1 MQIEG
6 RIGFLGG
13 GQMAE
18 ALIKGIVAAG
28 VASSNQLLAI
38 DPAPERRQLLADQYG
53 IAVGADGAA
62 LADCRII
69 VLAVKPQVMGKVL
82 AQNLPYLNGNQL
94 VISIAAGISLDFLEA
109 SLGERECRLIRVM
122 PNTPALVMEGASA
135 LCGGSR
141 ATSADLDSAR
151 LIFDAVGISVV
162 LSEAEIDAVTGLS
175 GSGPA
180 YVFSFIEA
188 LIDSGVRVGLA
199 RSVAEK
205 LALQTVLGS
214 VRLAQSTGA
223 HPAALRAMVTSPGGT
238 TIAGLHKLERAGFQ
252 GIIMDAVEAATE
264 RSRELG
270 RLATVKKPV

>member
-6 RIGFLGG
+6 EIGFLGG

-18 ALIKGIVAAG
+18 ALIKGLVAAG
-28 VASSNQLLAI
+28 VATAQQLVAV

-53 IAVGADGAA
+53 IAVAGDGAG
-62 LADCRII
+62 LADCRSI

-82 AQNLPYLNGNQL
+82 AQNLQYFSGEQL
-94 VISIAAGISLDFLEA
+94 VISIAAGISLDFLESA
-109 SLGERECRLIRVM
+109 LGGRGCRVVRVM

-135 LCGGSR
+135 LCGGFR
-141 ATSADLDSAR
+141 ATPADLDAAR
-151 LIFDAVGISVV
+151 LIFDAVGSSVV
-162 LSEAEIDAVTGLS
+162 LSEAEMDAVTGLS

-188 LIDSGVRVGLA
+188 LIDSGVKVGLA
-199 RSVAEK
+199 RPVAEK
-205 LALQTVLGS
+205 LVLQTVLGS

-238 TIAGLHKLERAGFQ
+238 TIAGLHELERAGFQ
-252 GIIMDAVEAATE
+252 GIVMDAVAAATE

-270 RLATVKKPV
+270 RLAAVKKPV